1 MKNEIKV
8 ENLNKAYQQHQAVSN
23 FSFSLE
29 QGKILGLLGPNG
41 AGKST
46 TINILSTVLK
56 PDSGKVTLCGYD
68 LSTEKQ
74 KIKKCIGIVPQELA
88 IYEEISA
95 EKNVS
100 FFASLYGL
108 HGKELKEKTE
118 YALQMVGLTERKK
131 DKPKTFSGGMKR
143 RLNIACAIAHQPQI
157 IIMDE
162 PTVGIDPQ
170 SRNHILEAIMKL
182 KENGSTI
189 LYSTHYMEEVEQIA
203 DRILIMDKGQKIAE
217 GTLNE
222 LLKNYENSTIYHLEL
237 DSTYELNKE
246 DFDFLLSLS
255 GIQKIDTNENVLN
268 VTVWNDT
275 NTLGD
280 IFSIINKHGYIIKNM
295 SCEIGNLETVFL
307 DLTGR
312 TLRD

>member
-1 MKNEIKV
+1 MENDIKV

-29 QGKILGLLGPNG
+29 KGKILGLLGPNG

-46 TINILSTVLK
+46 IINILSTVLK
-56 PDSGKVTLCGYD
+56 PDSGNVTLCGYD

-74 KIKKCIGIVPQELA
+74 KIKKYIGVVPQDLA

-108 HGKELKEKTE
+108 HGKELKEKTA
-118 YALQMVGLTERKK
+118 YALQMVGLTKRKN

-170 SRNHILEAIMKL
+170 SRNHILEAIVKL

-203 DRILIMDKGQKIAE
+203 DYILIMDKGQKIAE
-217 GTLNE
+217 GTLKE

-237 DSTYELNKE
+237 DSTNELNKE

-255 GIQKIDTNENVLN
+255 GIQKIDANKNVLH
-268 VTVWNDT
+268 VTILNDT

-295 SCEIGNLETVFL
+295 NSEIGNLETMFL